1 VQPTAPRIYNRLGLF
16 AGRRGAKSVSGAL
29 GAREEMLVPNSLG
42 WVVGPTY
49 KVLNDATMPTLLNLI
64 PRHWCADW
72 NAEFGDLTLTNGA
85 KVSFRS
91 MDNPDAG
98 HAGVGVHWTW
108 WDEAAFIAE
117 RGWHYFRP
125 ALADYGGVAFFSSS
139 VDGYDWTYEH
149 VEKPALIDHKPG
161 YWAAKWRTIDN
172 PYIMADAQRVAV
184 VESDKLT
191 MPPQLYRQ
199 EYEAER
205 ENFEGSV
212 YGEWINDAWLPDND
226 AVEKWIPEWPRVDPS
241 RRVLIGLDSG
251 ADHPFGAVKMVV
263 CEGAIVI
270 IADYLERQ
278 RAYYT
283 HIAAIQRQF
292 VPSVNTLWTANL
304 NEAQLRA
311 EFAAQGVLV
320 AEAAND
326 QEAGR
331 QRVLSWLYTRQL
343 KIAYTC
349 PRTFEQMKQLK
360 FADNK
365 QSDGQKRD
373 REKVVKLNDE
383 LPDCVRYALMTWPR
397 LPSAPDVSG
406 LRDLRTLDPKTQW
419 ELEKVREFG
428 KAGDERDLEPVHDSY
443 PSGDF
448 WGVAED
454 VFGGGW

>member
-1 VQPTAPRIYNRLGLF
+1 
-16 AGRRGAKSVSGAL
+16 
-29 GAREEMLVPNSLG
+29 
-42 WVVGPTY
+42 
-49 KVLNDATMPTLLNLI
+49 
-64 PRHWCADW
+64 
-72 NAEFGDLTLTNGA
+72 
-85 KVSFRS
+85 
-91 MDNPDAG
+91 
-98 HAGVGVHWTW
+98 
-108 WDEAAFIAE
+108 
-117 RGWHYFRP
+117 
-125 ALADYGGVAFFSSS
+125 
-139 VDGYDWTYEH
+139 
-149 VEKPALIDHKPG
+149 
-161 YWAAKWRTIDN
+161 
-172 PYIMADAQRVAV
+172 VAV

-226 AVEKWIPEWPRVDPS
+226 AVEKWIPEWPKIDPS

-283 HIAAIQRQF
+283 HITAIQRQF
-292 VPSVNTLWTANL
+292 VPGINTLWTANL

-397 LPSAPDVSG
+397 LPTAPDVSG
-406 LRDLRTLDPKTQW
+406 LRDLRTLDPKTRW

-428 KAGDERDLEPVHDSY
+428 KAGDERDLEPVHESY

-454 VFGGGW
+454 VFGGSW